1 MKEPVYLSIDK
12 DVLNPDSA
20 IPDWDQGYICL
31 DALKRLHASIFK
43 NEKVIGMDICG
54 EYSEAHDL
62 IDAQEGGLLNENTNV
77 EILEEVKLEGWS
89 LNRLSR
95 HCRLCSPA

>member
-1 MKEPVYLSIDK
+1 
-12 DVLNPDSA
+12 
-20 IPDWDQGYICL
+20 
-31 DALKRLHASIFK
+31 
-43 NEKVIGMDICG
+43 MDICG

-62 IDAQEGGLLNENTNV
+62 IEAQEGGLLNEHTNV

-89 LNRLSR
+89 LNHLSR